1 MNRRKFL
8 TILGSAGVASA
19 LGTAKVANA
28 AGTVDYPYYENSYG
42 VLHDTTRCIGCRQC
56 EAACQK
62 VNELP
67 MPKRSFDDLSV
78 THVKRRT
85 SAAAWTVVNRYQ
97 VEGQDVYRK
106 LQCLH
111 CNDPACASACFAKC
125 FTKNEDGSVSY
136 NGDQCVGCRYCMIA
150 CPFYA
155 PGYQYEEA
163 FNPLVLKCTF
173 CRPRLQEGKLPGCV
187 EGCPMD
193 ALTFGK
199 RSTLLKIARNRIE
212 KEPDRYVDYV
222 YGETDAGG
230 TAWMTLSGVD
240 PEQLGQN
247 THLGNRPIGELT
259 SGALGAVPMIIG
271 FWPVLFA
278 GAYGI
283 TKLKEAKQKAELKKM
298 QEDTFNSNQEH
309 IDAAL
314 AKLEAEQGTEI
325 AEKVKKALEDTKAHG
340 CCGGQCACAGIE
352 AQPKKHTGCA
362 CSTTIEAQPK
372 NKGEGA

>member
-28 AGTVDYPYYENSYG
+28 AGTVDYPYFENSFG

-56 EAACQK
+56 EAACQE
-62 VNELP
+62 VNVLSTPTQPFE
-67 MPKRSFDDLSV
+67 DLTV
-78 THVKRRT
+78 THKTRRT
-85 SAAAWTVVNRYQ
+85 SAAEWTVVNRYQ
-97 VEGQDVYRK
+97 VEGQDVFRK

-111 CNDPACASACFAKC
+111 CNDPACASACFAQC
-125 FTKNEDGSVSY
+125 FVKNKDGSVSY

-150 CPFYA
+150 CPFYV

-163 FNPLVLKCTF
+163 FNPLVQKCTF
-173 CRPRLQEGKLPGCV
+173 CRPRLQEGLLPGCV
-187 EGCPMD
+187 EACPMD

-212 KEPDRYVDYV
+212 SNPDRYVDYV

-230 TAWMTLSGVD
+230 TAWMTLSGVN
-240 PEQLGQN
+240 PELLGQN
-247 THLGNRPIGELT
+247 MHLGNRPMGELT
-259 SGALGAVPMIIG
+259 AGALGSVPMIIG

-283 TKLKEAKQKAELKKM
+283 TKLKEAKEKAALKKM
-298 QEDTFNSNQEH
+298 HEDTCTSAQQH
-309 IDAAL
+309 IEAAL
-314 AKLEAEQGTEI
+314 AKVEAEQG
-325 AEKVKKALEDTKAHG
+325 ADVAAKVKQALEETKKG
-340 CCGGQCACAGIE
+340 SCCNQSCGCGG
-352 AQPKKHTGCA
+352 
-362 CSTTIEAQPK
+362 TIEARPHNAEHK
-372 NKGEGA
+372 EGEGA